1 MNDYFIHPVKTYKAE
16 EWLSVR
22 EFGRNIPFL
31 PDGEFIHGEM
41 ARGASFGNAFKTA
54 IINEEPESGFY
65 DWWDQGQDDFFGN
78 VKEVL
83 DQFGNRYGD
92 HYILC
97 FDKNADNAEK
107 MDALQKALYL
117 MIGALS
123 ATYSKYQPVLN
134 AFKAK
139 EAGLMGDIK
148 TTSSAVARFND
159 TPQNSG
165 TFDDDPHTTNITQSS
180 GETSSAGAT
189 PIQRLDEVRRG
200 WRNIIKEWADELG
213 ALTIEGANL

>member
-1 MNDYFIHPVKTYKAE
+1 MNDYFIHPIKTYKAE

-22 EFGRNIPFL
+22 EFGRNL
-31 PDGEFIHGEM
+31 PLISEGEFRDSPM
-41 ARGASFGNAFKTA
+41 DRNSSFASAFKTFLDEVQTIGFDLEFIEDGDFKGDSA
-54 IINEEPESGFY
+54 KVLNE
-65 DWWDQGQDDFFGN
+65 FG
-78 VKEVL
+78 L
-83 DQFGNRYGD
+83 RYGD
-92 HYILC
+92 HYICNFKKDASLNEIL
-97 FDKNADNAEK
+97 DAEEK
-107 MDALQKALYL
+107 TAYL
-117 MIGALS
+117 LIGALNAS
-123 ATYSKYQPVLN
+123 YLKYQPILN

-200 WRNIIKEWADELG
+200 WRNIIKEWVDELG

>member
-22 EFGRNIPFL
+22 EFGRNLPLIPE
-31 PDGEFIHGEM
+31 GEFIDRPM
-41 ARGASFGNAFKTA
+41 DRNASFANAFSTFLDNTHALNFEIEFRENGAFKGDSA
-54 IINEEPESGFY
+54 KVLNE
-65 DWWDQGQDDFFGN
+65 FG
-78 VKEVL
+78 L
-83 DQFGNRYGD
+83 RYGD
-92 HYILC
+92 HYICNFNKDASLNEIL
-97 FDKNADNAEK
+97 DAEEK
-107 MDALQKALYL
+107 TAYL
-117 MIGALS
+117 LIGALNAS
-123 ATYSKYQPVLN
+123 YLKYQPVLD

-200 WRNIIKEWADELG
+200 WRNIIKEWVDELG